1 MAINWKRSSKEK
13 ETKGRGYLLTAGI
26 VFVLMIASLI
36 LGGWLYQKNFQ
47 SSGILDMADHT
58 YRNDAN
64 YANDVVESFHDWY
77 KILFTA
83 RAIILKMAGMQ
94 KHFIKG

>member
-64 YANDVVESFHDWY
+64 YANDVVESFHDLVQDTLY
-77 KILFTA
+77 
-83 RAIILKMAGMQ
+83 RMGYHLKMAGIQM
-94 KHFIKG
+94 HFIKG